1 VRHVRM
7 LGLALAAMLTM
18 SALTLTFASS
28 ALAKKSLWNK
38 MDECPFGAKVMTPGG
53 EAETHFCLFGEAG
66 PESFFQAGKVTVHFV
81 KPIDLYGG
89 VAEDPENSEANTYVP
104 PLNNVQISKEAEPGP
119 SLTEGIDAEKLEEPE
134 KARYE
139 AYLASGK
146 STSTTE
152 TIELAK
158 ENIFVDFTPFFSE
171 NGESFG
177 FPVLIH
183 IKNPFLG
190 KTCYDGSTA
199 EPINVPYTTG
209 ETSPPPPNT
218 PIRGGI
224 GNEGEPEEGLLNAEA
239 ILVNNEYAAPGVKGC
254 GVNGGADAAVDAG
267 LGLPSPAGSNTTEL
281 IGLLWTSTVHQTE
294 KHVHQ

>member
-1 VRHVRM
+1 M
-7 LGLALAAMLTM
+7 LGLALAAVLTM
-18 SALTLTFASS
+18 SALTLSFASS
-28 ALAKKSLWNK
+28 ALAKKSLWTK
-38 MDECPFGAKVMTPGG
+38 MNECPIGAKVMTPGG

-89 VAEDPENSEANTYVP
+89 VAEEPDGGEANTWVP

-119 SLTEGIDAEKLEEPE
+119 SLTEGIEAEKLEEPE
-134 KARYE
+134 KKRYE
-139 AYLASGK
+139 KYLASGK
-146 STSTTE
+146 STATTE

-158 ENIFVDFTPFFSE
+158 EAIFVDFTPFFAE

-190 KTCYDGSTA
+190 NSCYDGSTV

-224 GNEGEPEEGLLNAEA
+224 GNEGEPELGLLNAEA
-239 ILVNNEYAAPGVKGC
+239 TLVNNEYAAPGVHGC
-254 GVNGGADAAVDAG
+254 GVNGGADAAVNAG

-294 KHVHQ
+294 KHIHQ

>member
-1 VRHVRM
+1 MRHLRM
-7 LGLALAAMLTM
+7 LGLALAAVLTM
-18 SALTLTFASS
+18 SALTLSFASS
-28 ALAKKSLWNK
+28 ALAKKSLWTK
-38 MDECPFGAKVMTPGG
+38 MNECPIGAKVMTPGG

-89 VAEDPENSEANTYVP
+89 VAEEPDGGEANTWVP

-119 SLTEGIDAEKLEEPE
+119 SLTEGIEAEKLEEPE
-134 KARYE
+134 KKRYE
-139 AYLASGK
+139 KYLASGK
-146 STSTTE
+146 STATTE

-158 ENIFVDFTPFFSE
+158 EAIFVDFTPFFAE

-190 KTCYDGSTA
+190 NSCYDGSTV

-224 GNEGEPEEGLLNAEA
+224 GNEGEPELGLLNAEA
-239 ILVNNEYAAPGVKGC
+239 TLVNNEYAAPGVHGC

-294 KHVHQ
+294 KHIHQ